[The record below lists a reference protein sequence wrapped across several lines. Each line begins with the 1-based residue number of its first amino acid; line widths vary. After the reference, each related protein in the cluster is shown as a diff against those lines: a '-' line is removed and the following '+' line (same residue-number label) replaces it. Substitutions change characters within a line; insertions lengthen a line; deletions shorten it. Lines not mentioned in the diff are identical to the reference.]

1 MMTDF
6 LQLVIAGLATGAIYA
21 LAAIGFTLL
30 WQASQTINFAQ
41 GEFVMLPAFFALA
54 GMQWLGLPFSLAA
67 LLAIALAILVLGAI
81 FKTII
86 VDPLIRQGVLPLVIT
101 TIALAILLKEGVKDF
116 YSAEAQAFPTILP
129 DRLIELA
136 GVRVSLAQLGVLV
149 IALGTIAALTW
160 FLAATRTGR
169 QMQATAQNPA
179 VARILGVN
187 VERMILYT
195 FLINAALAAMASLLI
210 SPIYLAKFSNGET
223 LGLAAFVAAI
233 VGGFNQ
239 VRGAIAGGLVVGVI
253 DNLAAAYVS
262 TAYRQAVPLCL
273 LVLIILF
280 RPQGLLGRREE
291 RTV

>member
-1 MMTDF
+1 MTDL

-54 GMQWLGLPFSLAA
+54 AMRWFGLPYSLSILIAITLSLLMLGL
-67 LLAIALAILVLGAI
+67 I
-81 FKTII
+81 FKTIV
-86 VDPLIRQGVLPLVIT
+86 VDPLIKQGVLPLVIS
-101 TIALAILLKEGVKDF
+101 TIALAIFLKEGVKDV
-116 YSAEAQAFPTILP
+116 YSAEAQSFPTLLP
-129 DRLIELA
+129 DTM
-136 GVRVSLAQLGVLV
+136 VSLLGVKISMAQIGVLIV
-149 IALGTIAALTW
+149 ALGTIAALSW
-160 FLAATRTGR
+160 FLASTRTGR
-169 QMQATAQNPA
+169 KMQATAQNES

-210 SPIYLAKFSNGET
+210 SPIYLAKFSNGES

-239 VRGAIAGGLVVGVI
+239 VRGAIAGGLVVGVM

-262 TAYRQAVPLCL
+262 TAYRQAVPLLL

-280 RPQGLLGRREE
+280 RPQGLLGRKEE
-291 RTV
+291 RTI